1 MIQKV
6 IFIFVLMMSI
16 LFLYGSPSS
25 IDLEG
30 MQEKMDVKSM
40 SASIKSLM
48 MAENNYLQMSRRD
61 LPIDDWRSALRKTR
75 NRVSYIPGVN
85 ITYGE
90 TAGTG
95 RYFCLTSDSGAHNR
109 IVRVFQSVS
118 ERVVDN
124 DGYQGYINDT
134 CGATSTETDTSTLNE
149 ISFTIYTGN

>member
-40 SASIKSLM
+40 SAAVKSLVL
-48 MAENNYLQMSRRD
+48 AETNYLQISRRD
-61 LPIDDWRSALRKTR
+61 LPIDNWRSSLRKTQ

-95 RYFCLTSDSGAHNR
+95 RYFCFTSDSGVHNR

-118 ERVVDN
+118 ERIVDN
-124 DGYQGYINDT
+124 DGYLGHINNT
-134 CGATSTETDTSTLNE
+134 CGATSTEADASTLNA
-149 ISFTIYTGN
+149 ISFTVYTGN